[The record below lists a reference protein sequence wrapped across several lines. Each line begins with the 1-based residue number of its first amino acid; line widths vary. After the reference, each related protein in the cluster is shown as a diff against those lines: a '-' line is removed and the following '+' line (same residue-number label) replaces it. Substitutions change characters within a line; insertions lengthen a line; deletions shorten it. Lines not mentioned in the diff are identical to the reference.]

1 MLMFRYE
8 GNSEFHAVIFDASTI
23 EIDYPSIP
31 VHSDKSDVDLELRAP
46 KDVVVEDDVEIVD
59 DLSPFPKVRDS
70 PKVRDRSPL
79 QCSQAYK
86 SLRTTHGKTI
96 CNSAGPNECVLEIRI
111 SLFPLMT
118 SCFSHL
124 FLIHYC
130 ILFVV
135 SS

>member
-1 MLMFRYE
+1 MLILRYE
-8 GNSEFHAVIFDASTI
+8 GNSEFHDVIFDASTI

-31 VHSDKSDVDLELRAP
+31 VHSDKSEVDLEIRVP
-46 KDVVVEDDVEIVD
+46 KDVVVEDNVEIVD
-59 DLSPFPKVRDS
+59 DLSPC
-70 PKVRDRSPL
+70 PKVRDRFPL
-79 QCSQAYK
+79 QCSQAHK

-118 SCFSHL
+118 SCFYHL
-124 FLIHYC
+124 SLIHYC